1 METSRVMD
9 LDNPVI
15 TTIKGKNE
23 HWKKPVAMHINDVID
38 KCDACI
44 GTDTIDVLLNKRD
57 ACVGIDFVSFINDS
71 DHKYC
76 KMYTK
81 DYDVKVLIE
90 NKMDFD
96 SDDSSA
102 MCPVNTITPIKHAN
116 VNQVCND
123 AFNNIDMESVAY
135 CVTVPYHHI
144 LSAEIV
150 SDCLQIVCENVSVPN
165 VKNDILAPCSDKNET
180 VHSDILD
187 DLPVNNSIEMS
198 MYEPGESD
206 RDVSDSD
213 SDISD
218 VSVEVDDELIE
229 NNESIG
235 KKFICY
241 AECLQELFRFCPQC
255 GSFIIAKTEYIQ
267 GSMLTIKL
275 DCHNGHNVKW
285 NSQPT
290 LCRMAAGNLELSC
303 AILFSGGTYARL
315 SHFAKL
321 INIQFFSKQLYN
333 IIKNNFLFPVINTY
347 WEQHQDAVQAVLS
360 KSNVRLV
367 GDGRCDSPGFSAKYC
382 TYSVMDEKSNLV
394 IDFQVKQVSETG
406 SSVTMEKAACEIVLN
421 RLRGVLDITVF
432 GSDRHVQIGCMMK
445 NVFPEIQH
453 EFDIFMLLR
462 GFISVC
468 AQLLNKNIVK
478 N

>member
-1 METSRVMD
+1 
-9 LDNPVI
+9 
-15 TTIKGKNE
+15 
-23 HWKKPVAMHINDVID
+23 MHINDVID

-57 ACVGIDFVSFINDS
+57 ACVGTDFVSFINDS

-81 DYDVKVLIE
+81 DYDVKVLNE

-96 SDDSSA
+96 NDDSSA
-102 MCPVNTITPIKHAN
+102 MCPVSTSTPIKHAN

-144 LSAEIV
+144 LSAENV
-150 SDCLQIVCENVSVPN
+150 SDCLQIVCENVSVLN

-187 DLPVNNSIEMS
+187 DVSVNNSIEMS
-198 MYEPGESD
+198 MHEPDESD
-206 RDVSDSD
+206 SDVSDSD

-229 NNESIG
+229 NNGSIG

-275 DCHNGHNVKW
+275 DCHNSHSVKW

-290 LCRMAAGNLELSC
+290 LGRMATGNLELSC

-321 INIQFFSKQLYN
+321 INIQFFFQSNCITLY
-333 IIKNNFLFPVINTY
+333 KKFFFL
-347 WEQHQDAVQAVLS
+347 L
-360 KSNVRLV
+360 
-367 GDGRCDSPGFSAKYC
+367 
-382 TYSVMDEKSNLV
+382 
-394 IDFQVKQVSETG
+394 
-406 SSVTMEKAACEIVLN
+406 
-421 RLRGVLDITVF
+421 
-432 GSDRHVQIGCMMK
+432 
-445 NVFPEIQH
+445 
-453 EFDIFMLLR
+453 
-462 GFISVC
+462 
-468 AQLLNKNIVK
+468 
-478 N
+478 